1 MIAHVAQR
9 GEDRGRV
16 VLQVCSPQPNPLAL
30 LAAVRLA
37 RAFQSEIESLF
48 IEDAKLFDCAAYG
61 FVREISLS
69 GRSNRP
75 LSSDAIAQSLQLAAR
90 GARRELE
97 KLARSA
103 EVPLR
108 SRVMRDDP
116 LRALSIACA
125 ETGPWN
131 VVVLSEPFTG
141 GCAHVLKQIF
151 AEIEG
156 TTGLLMVGPR
166 GRRIT
171 GPAVVAVE
179 DIDRLPDM
187 LRAAERLS
195 ALDGASIVLLLVSS
209 DEQHLAAMDH
219 AARLSLAGHEKVL
232 LANAVVARGTPAVA
246 AEALRR
252 QRGGFV
258 ICQYGG
264 LVVPDD
270 GDLNPL
276 AAGLECPIF
285 LVR

>member
-16 VLQVCSPQPNPLAL
+16 VLQMCSPQPNPLAL

-37 RAFQSEIESLF
+37 RAFQSELESLF
-48 IEDAKLFDCAAYG
+48 IEDSNLFDCAAYG
-61 FVREISLS
+61 FVRETSLS

-75 LSSDAIAQSLQLAAR
+75 LSASDIAQSLQLAAR
-90 GARRELE
+90 GARRQLE
-97 KLARSA
+97 QLAQSA
-103 EVPLR
+103 EVPMR
-108 SRVMRDDP
+108 SRVVRDEP
-116 LRALSIACA
+116 MRALSVACA

-131 VVVLSEPFTG
+131 VVVLSEPFKSG
-141 GCAHVLKQIF
+141 HNEILRQIF

-166 GRRIT
+166 GRRVS
-171 GPAVVAVE
+171 GPTVVAVE
-179 DIDRLPDM
+179 DIDRLPDL
-187 LRAAERLS
+187 LRAAERIS
-195 ALDGASIVLLLVSS
+195 ALEGAPIVLLLVSP
-209 DEQHLAAMDH
+209 DEQNLAVMDH
-219 AARLSLAGHEKVL
+219 AARLILAGQENAR
-232 LANAVVARGTPAVA
+232 LAHAIVAGGMPGVA

-270 GDLNPL
+270 GDLSPL

>member
-16 VLQVCSPQPNPLAL
+16 VLQVCSPQPSALAL
-30 LAAVRLA
+30 MAAVRLA

-48 IEDAKLFDCAAYG
+48 IEDAKLFDCAAFG
-61 FVREISLS
+61 FVRELSLS

-75 LSSDAIAQSLQLAAR
+75 LSSSAIAQSLQLAAR
-90 GARRELE
+90 GAQRELAQ
-97 KLARSA
+97 LARSA
-103 EVPLR
+103 EVPMR
-108 SRVMRDDP
+108 SRVVRDDP

-141 GCAHVLKQIF
+141 GHNQVLKQIF

-166 GRRIT
+166 GCRVV
-171 GPAVVAVE
+171 GPAVVAIE
-179 DIDRLPDM
+179 DVDRLPDM
-187 LRAAERLS
+187 LRAAERLA
-195 ALDGASIVLLLVSS
+195 ALDGAPIVVLLVSS
-209 DEQHLAAMDH
+209 DEQHLATMDH
-219 AARLSLAGHEKVL
+219 AARLALAGHEKVQ
-232 LANAVVARGTPAVA
+232 LAHAVVARNTPAVA

-252 QRGGFV
+252 QRGGFA

-270 GDLNPL
+270 GDLSPL

>member
-16 VLQVCSPQPNPLAL
+16 VLQMCSSQPNPLAL

-48 IEDAKLFDCAAYG
+48 VEDSNLFDCAAYG
-61 FVREISLS
+61 FVRETSLS

-75 LSSDAIAQSLQLAAR
+75 LSAGDIAQSLQLAAR
-90 GARRELE
+90 GARRQLE
-97 KLARSA
+97 QLAQSA
-103 EVPLR
+103 EVPMR
-108 SRVMRDDP
+108 SRVVRGEPM
-116 LRALSIACA
+116 RALSIACA

-131 VVVLSEPFTG
+131 VVVLSEPFTSG
-141 GCAHVLKQIF
+141 HNEILRQIF

-166 GRRIT
+166 GRRVS
-171 GPAVVAVE
+171 GPTVVAVE
-179 DIDRLPDM
+179 DIDRLPDL
-187 LRAAERLS
+187 LRAAERIS
-195 ALDGASIVLLLVSS
+195 ALEGAPIVLLLVAP
-209 DEQHLAAMDH
+209 DEQNLAVMDH
-219 AARLSLAGHEKVL
+219 AARLILVGQENARLAH
-232 LANAVVARGTPAVA
+232 AIVAGGMPGVA

-264 LVVPDD
+264 LVFPDD
-270 GDLNPL
+270 GDLSPL